1 MDLDDQATIQQVV
14 DKVGSEDLVVLLG
27 SPNPESAELY
37 AATVTMGDPT
47 FAGPLAGIPLGLPV
61 YHVLE
66 PEIASQLPQ
75 ETFDEQLQMA
85 SLTLPTDD
93 IFPVVQRIR
102 SEMVGNA

>member
-14 DKVGSEDLVVLLG
+14 DKVGTEDLVVLLG

-61 YHVLE
+61 YHILE
-66 PEIASQLPQ
+66 PDIVSQLPQ
-75 ETFDEQLQMA
+75 EVYAEQLQMA
-85 SLTLPTDD
+85 ALTLETEP
-93 IFPVVQRIR
+93 IFEVVQRIR
-102 SEMVGNA
+102 SETVSA